1 MRRALALL
9 FFAALAACALA
20 QESPALRTPRYDPS
34 LLGDVIE
41 ASELWDFTD
50 DELRPDYAKGIG
62 LTPTNWPYQKH
73 AVDVYEPWTTLTFV
87 GWVYRDN
94 LPETYGCIVGVTV
107 YPLARK
113 RAPCE
118 TFLRVPQGVGPVV
131 FEGVA
136 QPAGVSTNKVGTV
149 AYNLTCDASVTVDF
163 GGGESK
169 THEAGA
175 YRDVEIKAAVDGDV
189 TVTTDAETVWTLY
202 AGTPRTATVTGK
214 DYAPNNP
221 YCTYV
226 TPNRWCFVVHTL
238 EWTDEGLVFGGRSYL
253 PDGTLLVDSDVHKT
267 TKTCSAAE
275 GVTRSEGAVRIV
287 PFQNANLQGSE
298 SSWRPDQTK
307 PSVFRLIGV
316 RRFNKIL
323 TDAEAL
329 DILRQ
334 DVEVLKRRGILTDKD
349 FEPLPEAA
357 TASAALRAPAAPTLL
372 DVPLPR
378 PLTEEEAEALRKE
391 AGHDGR

>member
-1 MRRALALL
+1 MRRILALL
-9 FFAALAACALA
+9 FFAAPLVCAIA

-50 DELRPDYAKGIG
+50 DEKRPDYAKGIG
-62 LTPTNWPYQKH
+62 LTPTNWPWQKH
-73 AVDVYEPWTTLTFV
+73 AVDVYEPWTALTFV

-94 LPETYGCIVGVTV
+94 LKEGSVAIVGSAV

-131 FEGVA
+131 LEGVA
-136 QPAGVSTNKVGTV
+136 KPAGVNTNHVGTV

-163 GGGESK
+163 GGGETR

-175 YRDVEIKAAVDGDV
+175 YRDVEIPAAVDGDV
-189 TVTTDAETVWTLY
+189 TVTTGAETVWTLY
-202 AGTPRTATVTGK
+202 AGTPRTATVTGLN
-214 DYAPNNP
+214 YTPNNFC
-221 YCTYV
+221 CTYV
-226 TPNRWCFVVHTL
+226 MPNKWCFVVHTL
-238 EWTDEGLVFGGRSYL
+238 KWTDKGLVLGGKSYL
-253 PDGTLLVDSDVHKT
+253 PDGTLIVDSDANKR
-267 TKTCSAAE
+267 TKTCPAAE

-287 PFQNANLQGSE
+287 PFQNYNHQGDGN
-298 SSWRPDQTK
+298 SWRPDQTK